1 MNVEGAP
8 FKGGAHEAARCA
20 NDQGRFWPY
29 HDALYVKLQTGL
41 DDLKAIAA
49 ETGVELETFERCLS
63 AGTYRSAVQKDIDEG
78 TRLGMLGTP
87 TFLSTAA

>member
-29 HDALYVKLQTGL
+29 HDALYVKLQT
-41 DDLKAIAA
+41 AP
-49 ETGVELETFERCLS
+49 R
-63 AGTYRSAVQKDIDEG
+63 
-78 TRLGMLGTP
+78 
-87 TFLSTAA
+87 